1 MLSHPEERSGAL
13 ILRLSPLL
21 GGGLGEFSD
30 ERRWSWWRCVARFYY
45 FSLTP
50 PPLLFVWPLELLV
63 FGCRGKRA
71 EGSLKENSC
80 AQVDSLNR
88 PGCVCFRRCC
98 GSPFLLLLAV
108 RAAG

>member
-1 MLSHPEERSGAL
+1 MSSSTHGEYEPLPASKVHAGSGAAVCFCPPMLSHPEERSGAL

-50 PPLLFVWPLELLV
+50 PPLLFVWPLKLLV

-71 EGSLKENSC
+71 EG
-80 AQVDSLNR
+80 
-88 PGCVCFRRCC
+88 
-98 GSPFLLLLAV
+98 
-108 RAAG
+108 